1 MKSGRAS
8 DKREMTYDDHIGK
21 KLSEAGGV
29 QDTIGTVQDSPDSEP
44 LEAVGLVD
52 STVEG
57 ILNLGEN
64 GVQGLHSTPD
74 GAEVD

>member
-29 QDTIGTVQDSPDSEP
+29 QDTIDTVQDRPDSET
-44 LEAVGLVD
+44 LEAVDLVD
-52 STVEG
+52 GIGED

-64 GVQGLHSTPD
+64 GVQGSHSALD
-74 GAEVD
+74 GAEVG